1 MVFYRLTSS
10 GRHLDAIL
18 PHTYPE
24 APMKL
29 SKRSVEQAEKTGSR
43 YFLWDEEL
51 IGFGMRVEASGRKT
65 FICRYRSGGV
75 RRQYTLG
82 RFGTI
87 TVDQARGEARRVL
100 GSVSLGKDPS
110 AAKQTQRSILLFRDL
125 VTSFIEGHGP
135 KLKPGS
141 RKDYESALIGHAV
154 PALGNLAINAIAPPD
169 LNRLHLKL
177 ADRPYRANRVL
188 SYVGSVFSWAQ
199 RNGLVEKGFN
209 PAVDV
214 QRFKEPSRE
223 RYLTSDEIKRLG
235 EVLRKAET
243 TGLPWQIKA
252 AGDSAKHV
260 AKSNRAEVYPPHVTG
275 AVRLLL
281 LTGCRLH
288 EILDLRWQDVD
299 LDRGFLWLPDSKT
312 GKRPVLLSAAATEVL
327 RTIPRFGTCVVP
339 GANPDMPRHDLKKP
353 WSHIRRAANLE
364 DVRLHDL
371 RHTHASIGAGV
382 GLGLPIVGGL
392 LGHKATQTTQ
402 RYAHLADD
410 PLRRA
415 AERIGGEIDKA
426 LGPTANQQEG

>member
-1 MVFYRLTSS
+1 MVSCGLIAL
-10 GRHLDAIL
+10 GRHVDAIL
-18 PHTYPE
+18 LATDLGTS
-24 APMKL
+24 MRL
-29 SKRSVEQAEKTGSR
+29 SKRSVEQAAKTGSR

-75 RRQYTLG
+75 RRQYTVG

-87 TVDQARGEARRVL
+87 TVDQARGEARRIL

-110 AAKQTQRSILLFRDL
+110 ASKRAQRSALLFRDL
-125 VTSFIEGHGP
+125 VNSFLEGHGP

-154 PALGNLAINAIAPPD
+154 PVIGNLAVTAIAPAD
-169 LNRLHLKL
+169 FDRLHLKL

-188 SYVGSVFSWAQ
+188 AYVGSVFSWAQ

-209 PAVDV
+209 PAADV

-223 RYLTSDEIKRLG
+223 RYLTPDEIKRLG
-235 EVLRKAET
+235 EVLRRAET
-243 TGLPWQIKA
+243 SGLPWEIKA
-252 AGDSAKHV
+252 IGASVKHV
-260 AKSNRAEVYPPHVTG
+260 AKSNRTEVYPLHVTG

-281 LTGCRLH
+281 LTGCRLR
-288 EILDLRWQDVD
+288 EILDLRWRDVD

-312 GKRPVLLSAAATEVL
+312 GKRPVLLSAAATEVIT
-327 RTIPRFGTCVVP
+327 TIPRLGTYVVP

-353 WSHIRRAANLE
+353 WSHIRRLADLD

-392 LGHKATQTTQ
+392 LGHKSTQTTQ

-415 AERIGGEIDKA
+415 AERIGDELNRALSHGE
-426 LGPTANQQEG
+426 